1 MVLNG
6 IEDETIEVGAV
17 YLVDTNGGMGT
28 VDIHSVGTIVAIDLM
43 STINL
48 VEKKVVDGSEN
59 WWTHGVKIDGNDE
72 FCDGDIG

>member
-6 IEDETIEVGAV
+6 IENESTEVGDV
-17 YLVDTNGGMGT
+17 DLIDTNGGMGT
-28 VDIHSVGTIVAIDLM
+28 VDIRSVGTIVAIDLV

-59 WWTHGVKIDGNDE
+59 
-72 FCDGDIG
+72 

>member
-1 MVLNG
+1 V
-6 IEDETIEVGAV
+6 
-17 YLVDTNGGMGT
+17 
-28 VDIHSVGTIVAIDLM
+28 